1 MYQLFNPYQNT
12 RLVEWSVCKQR
23 LPTCSWLIVKGSYYP
38 INETKLM
45 RQRENSGT
53 TYCNMWETDIGVW
66 KSYNTSQAMGP
77 IQICGCPFYEPRVSE
92 IVHIYTYI
100 CKHMYMYMYVYTY
113 IYIYLY
119 TIYNNMYIYI
129 YMYTRTVDIYKANYF
144 VSLWDY
150 RIAES
155 TKLGLS
161 SSPAMIGRCAVYYS
175 PHIGTN

>member
-77 IQICGCPFYEPRVSE
+77 IQTSILRLCVVLLQAMPPSLPYIIFASMCSKRWDLSKFADVLSMNLEFPRLFTYIHTYVNICTCICMY
-92 IVHIYTYI
+92 IHIYI
-100 CKHMYMYMYVYTY
+100 FIHN
-113 IYIYLY
+113 I
-119 TIYNNMYIYI
+119 
-129 YMYTRTVDIYKANYF
+129 
-144 VSLWDY
+144 
-150 RIAES
+150 
-155 TKLGLS
+155 
-161 SSPAMIGRCAVYYS
+161 
-175 PHIGTN
+175 